1 MPDEAPLSPDA
12 AGLESRLDEE
22 SDEEPPEESDEE
34 PPEESD
40 EDDPPESDVEPAEE
54 PFDDPPEALLAA
66 FVLDAPPRSFFAHPE
81 PLKWIAGDENCFR
94 IVPSRPHDG
103 QNLGPSS

>member
-1 MPDEAPLSPDA
+1 MPGEAPLSPDA
-12 AGLESRLDEE
+12 AGLESPFDDLSDDESDDE
-22 SDEEPPEESDEE
+22 PDEEPPEESDGDEPLESDDE
-34 PPEESD
+34 PP
-40 EDDPPESDVEPAEE
+40 EE
-54 PFDDPPEALLAA
+54 PFDDPPEAVLAA

-81 PLKWIAGDENCFR
+81 PLKWIVGDENCFR